1 MEEQTK
7 PWWQSKTIW
16 GALITIIALILSLF
30 GVQIDEQTKQVLI
43 NESVALATAVAGIVG
58 AVLSIYGR
66 IKAKQRIK

>member
-43 NESVALATAVAGIVG
+43 NESVALATAIAGIVG